1 MEKTLELVFKNEQGG
16 KKVISISG
24 YKEGLTKDEAEA
36 AMQAVVAADVFETG
50 GGALVE
56 AVEARVVTRG
66 VEKLA

>member
-16 KKVISISG
+16 KKVISIAG
-24 YKEGLTKDEAEA
+24 YKEALTKQEAEE
-36 AMQAVVAADVFETG
+36 AMQAIIDADVFETG

-66 VEKLA
+66 VEALA